1 MQAISNIMRFV
12 LCLLIQMVL
21 FNRLWLFGVGHPY
34 IYILC
39 LIALPLRLP
48 RWAEMLVGAAT
59 GLVMDTICSSPGV
72 HMAAC
77 ALIAYIRPALITSL
91 VQEPERVVQD
101 ISSAIIGRTEF
112 LKVVVLLTVIHHTAV
127 FMLDAWS
134 FNAWWLTLLRV
145 IFSSAMTIFLLLA
158 YDRLSHA

>member
-1 MQAISNIMRFV
+1 MQAISNTLRFL
-12 LCLLIQMVL
+12 LCLLMQMML
-21 FNRLWLFGVGHPY
+21 FNRLWLLGVCHPY
-34 IYILC
+34 VYILC

-112 LKVVVLLTVIHHTAV
+112 LKVVVLLTLIHHTAV

-134 FNAWWLTLLRV
+134 LNAWWLTVLRIV
-145 IFSSAMTIFLLLA
+145 CSSAATIALLLS
-158 YDRLSHA
+158 YDRLRYA

>member
-1 MQAISNIMRFV
+1 MQAISNTLRFL
-12 LCLLIQMVL
+12 LCLLMQMML
-21 FNRLWLFGVGHPY
+21 FNRLWLLGVCHPY
-34 IYILC
+34 VYILC

-112 LKVVVLLTVIHHTAV
+112 LKVVVLLTLIHHTAV

-134 FNAWWLTLLRV
+134 LNAWWLTVLRIV
-145 IFSSAMTIFLLLA
+145 SSSAATIALLLS
-158 YDRLSHA
+158 YDRLRYA